1 MGEWFQYFNEFQTIG
16 YTMKEASIAAEKL
29 AIKKYSNC
37 ETAAAYIK
45 SLPNLT
51 VEL

>member
-16 YTMKEASIAAEKL
+16 YTMEEASVAAEKL
-29 AIKKYSNC
+29 AIKKYNSC
-37 ETAAAYIK
+37 EIAQAYIK